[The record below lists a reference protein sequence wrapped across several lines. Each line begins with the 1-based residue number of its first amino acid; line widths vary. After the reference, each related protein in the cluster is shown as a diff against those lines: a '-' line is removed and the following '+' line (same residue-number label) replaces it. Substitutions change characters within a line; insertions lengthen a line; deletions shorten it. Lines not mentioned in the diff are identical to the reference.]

1 MDYLNDFTEDE
12 RLMLVSLPLRVG
24 AWMARLDNVKTLDQD
39 EKKENRALLAVL
51 EVLAAAKPAPFV
63 AELAAATLRSR
74 PDWPHWVQGMDE
86 AGLMAD
92 IQKACRMVDARM
104 PEGTGRSF
112 RGALWRLAKTIAQA
126 YDEENPDDL
135 STESLIGQA
144 VVVLMGSFEGAM
156 PDDPENISGKEREA
170 LKKLRSALKS

>member
-1 MDYLNDFTEDE
+1 MDYLNDFTDDE
-12 RLMLVSLPLRVG
+12 RFVLVSLPLRVG
-24 AWMARLDNVKTLDQD
+24 VWMARLDNVKTLDQD
-39 EKKENRALLAVL
+39 EKKENRALMTVL
-51 EVLAAAKPAPFV
+51 EVLAGAKNAPFV
-63 AELAAATLRSR
+63 AEVTSATMKGR
-74 PDWPHWVQGMDE
+74 PDWPHWVQGTDE
-86 AGLMAD
+86 AGLMVD
-92 IQKACRMVDARM
+92 IQRACRMVDARL
-104 PEGTGRSF
+104 PAGTGRSF